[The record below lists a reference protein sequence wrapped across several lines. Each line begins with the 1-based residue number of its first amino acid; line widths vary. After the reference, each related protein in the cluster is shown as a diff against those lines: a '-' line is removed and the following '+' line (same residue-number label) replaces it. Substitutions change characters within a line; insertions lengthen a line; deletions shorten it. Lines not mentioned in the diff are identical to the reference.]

1 MKVTAAY
8 FQVDGAPSPPTN
20 IWLNKEYIVV
30 RNMGTTSAVLTG
42 WTLRDLARPGIPS
55 HVYKFPTSF
64 HLAGGAIVRVHTGA
78 GTNTAADLYWHLTV
92 FVWGDDS
99 DTATLK
105 NASAVTVSTC
115 AWTDSNVA
123 GVVFDVAGQPMA
135 QTLNQAV
142 QARSATEG

>member
-1 MKVTAAY
+1 MARSKHRRRLFAFMVPCLSAAMILGMTGPASAVAGPMKVTAAY

-64 HLAGGAIVRVHTGA
+64 HL
-78 GTNTAADLYWHLTV
+78 
-92 FVWGDDS
+92 
-99 DTATLK
+99 
-105 NASAVTVSTC
+105 
-115 AWTDSNVA
+115 
-123 GVVFDVAGQPMA
+123 
-135 QTLNQAV
+135 
-142 QARSATEG
+142 